1 MWQHYN
7 WYQPHFELGLNLDM
21 SYDISVVKLLK
32 IFLQSENVMCV
43 TGHNECIFVR
53 ILPTYNCFVQIFLH
67 DLFKIVYRRTRYEY
81 ESIVQKLVRPL
92 LENVPGFDVSKGLYE
107 ELKRFNGSLKRSTMD
122 DQKLLLQEIKQFK
135 MQIPHV
141 KMKNQIDWPNKP
153 IMVGQ
158 MGVHLCIPKIY
169 NDDLLSH
176 MSRQVITYI
185 KKENN
190 LDRCV
195 MIVNQVW

>member
-1 MWQHYN
+1 
-7 WYQPHFELGLNLDM
+7 
-21 SYDISVVKLLK
+21 
-32 IFLQSENVMCV
+32 
-43 TGHNECIFVR
+43 
-53 ILPTYNCFVQIFLH
+53 
-67 DLFKIVYRRTRYEY
+67 
-81 ESIVQKLVRPL
+81 
-92 LENVPGFDVSKGLYE
+92 
-107 ELKRFNGSLKRSTMD
+107 
-122 DQKLLLQEIKQFK
+122 